1 MGRCIDYASTKVTAN
16 QCYDAESLKK
26 AQRGAPMRGG
36 ITSRDA
42 VDEMLCISKQNNNFQ
57 GYFYSE
63 SGSYTSNIFNT
74 PSGTLQYSFEAA
86 SESQP
91 VSASL
96 VDAYYDLGDFI
107 PAYINASNSFFSSA
121 GGYLSIPQADF
132 SGMCN
137 NNAAAEFE
145 VDVASSCG
153 RQWSASIDSFETQC
167 EEGFGAVSSYVGDL
181 TILSQP

>member
-1 MGRCIDYASTKVTAN
+1 LGRCIDYASTKFTAN

-26 AQRGAPMRGG
+26 AQRGATMGGG

-57 GYFYSE
+57 GYFYSDV
-63 SGSYTSNIFNT
+63 GSYTSNIFST
-74 PSGTLQYSFEAA
+74 PSGTLQYSFETA
-86 SESQP
+86 SESQS

-96 VDAYYDLGDFI
+96 TDAYYDLGDFM
-107 PAYINASNSFFSSA
+107 PAYINVSNSFLSSA
-121 GGYLSIPQADF
+121 GGYFSIPQPDF

-145 VDVASSCG
+145 VEVSTSCG
-153 RQWSASIDSFETQC
+153 RLWSASIDSFATQC
-167 EEGFGAVSSYVGDL
+167 EAGFGAVSSYVGDL